1 MKYVKQFGI
10 ILLISFLGEVLNAVL
25 PFPIPGSIY
34 GMVLLLIGLL
44 THWIPL
50 SAVHETGK
58 FLIELMPLMFIP
70 AGVGLMTSFSVLRP
84 VCIPVLVITFVSTVL
99 VMAACGRIT
108 QFSIRRR
115 RQHENRMDKGEGQV

>member
-10 ILLISFLGEVLNAVL
+10 ILLISFLGEALNAVL

-34 GMVLLLIGLL
+34 GMVLLLIGLML
-44 THWIPL
+44 HWIPL
-50 SAVHETGK
+50 SAVHETGN

-108 QFSIRRR
+108 QFSIRHR
-115 RQHENRMDKGEGQV
+115 RQNENRLDKGEEQL

>member
-10 ILLISFLGEVLNAVL
+10 ILLISFLGEALNAVL

-34 GMVLLLIGLL
+34 GMVLLLIGLML
-44 THWIPL
+44 HWIPL
-50 SAVHETGK
+50 SAVHETGN

-108 QFSIRRR
+108 QFSIRHR
-115 RQHENRMDKGEGQV
+115 RQHENRLDKVEEQL

>member
-10 ILLISFLGEVLNAVL
+10 ILLISFLGEALNAVL

-34 GMVLLLIGLL
+34 GMVLLLIGLML
-44 THWIPL
+44 HWIPL
-50 SAVHETGK
+50 SAVHETGN

-84 VCIPVLVITFVSTVL
+84 VCIPILVITFVSTVL

-108 QFSIRRR
+108 QFSIRHR
-115 RQHENRMDKGEGQV
+115 RQHENRLDKGEEQL

>member
-10 ILLISFLGEVLNAVL
+10 ILLISFLGEALNAVL

-34 GMVLLLIGLL
+34 GMVLLLIGLML
-44 THWIPL
+44 HWIPL
-50 SAVHETGK
+50 SAVHETGN

-70 AGVGLMTSFSVLRP
+70 AGVGLMTSFSVLRT

-108 QFSIRRR
+108 QFSIRHR
-115 RQHENRMDKGEGQV
+115 RQHENRLDKGEEQL

>member
-10 ILLISFLGEVLNAVL
+10 ILLISFLGEALNAVL

-34 GMVLLLIGLL
+34 GMVLLLIGLMF
-44 THWIPL
+44 HWIPL

-84 VCIPVLVITFVSTVL
+84 VCIPILVITFVSTVL

-108 QFSIRRR
+108 QFSIRHR
-115 RQHENRMDKGEGQV
+115 RQHENRLDKGEEQL

>member
-10 ILLISFLGEVLNAVL
+10 ILLISFLGEALNAVL

-34 GMVLLLIGLL
+34 GMVLLLIGLML
-44 THWIPL
+44 HWIPL
-50 SAVHETGK
+50 SAVHETGN

-108 QFSIRRR
+108 QFSIRHR
-115 RQHENRMDKGEGQV
+115 RQHENRLDKGEEQL